1 MDKYD
6 EFKGWSTDKILSEL
20 NKLTVVYAGGS
31 RFIDGYTSEYSHKD
45 YQLNYIKD
53 KYNSATYMVEYL
65 TNEIAKLRQEMGDM
79 SIFIDKCI
87 EHREF
92 YLKEIDI
99 CVGKLQE
106 LTNQEN

>member
-20 NKLTVVYAGGS
+20 NKLTVVYAGG
-31 RFIDGYTSEYSHKD
+31 RRT
-45 YQLNYIKD
+45 IKD
-53 KYNSATYMVEYL
+53 FNSDFNDKLYVIEQLKYKYESSMYWVNYL
-65 TNEIAKLRQEMGDM
+65 NNEIAELRQEMGDM